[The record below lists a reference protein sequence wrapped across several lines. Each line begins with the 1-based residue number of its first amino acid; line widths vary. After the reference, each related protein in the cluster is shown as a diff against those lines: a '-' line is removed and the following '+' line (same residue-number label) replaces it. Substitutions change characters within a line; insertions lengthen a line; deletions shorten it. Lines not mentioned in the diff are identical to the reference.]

1 VKPLFQGFTPA
12 SAQLCSSAV
21 IRETMAKVKL
31 GSKEFDAD
39 SCEIDASECKVTDAD
54 CAAFG
59 MRMKGGEFAKL
70 TAVNLVSFFW
80 FCFRF
85 GYFSALNLYRTTTKL
100 ETPAL
105 VL

>member
-1 VKPLFQGFTPA
+1 
-12 SAQLCSSAV
+12 
-21 IRETMAKVKL
+21 MAKVKL

-39 SCEIDASECKVTDAD
+39 SREIRAGGCQVTDAD

-59 MRMKGGEFAKL
+59 MRMKGGEFATL
-70 TAVNLVSFFW
+70 TGVNLVSFFW
-80 FCFRF
+80 FCFGF
-85 GYFSALNLYRTTTKL
+85 GSFSALNLYRTTTKL

>member
-1 VKPLFQGFTPA
+1 VKPLFQGFA
-12 SAQLCSSAV
+12 LLCSSAV

-39 SCEIDASECKVTDAD
+39 CRQIDARGCQVTDAD

-59 MRMKGGEFAKL
+59 MRMKGGEFATL
-70 TAVNLVSFFW
+70 WTVILVSFFW
-80 FCFRF
+80 FCFRLR
-85 GYFSALNLYRTTTKL
+85 YFSALNLCSTKTKL

>member
-1 VKPLFQGFTPA
+1 VKPLFQGFTHA

-31 GSKEFDAD
+31 GSREFDAD
-39 SCEIDASECKVTDAD
+39 SRVIYARGCHVTDAD

-59 MRMKGGEFAKL
+59 MRMKGGEFATL
-70 TAVNLVSFFW
+70 TTVHLVSFFW
-80 FCFRF
+80 FCFRLR
-85 GYFSALNLYRTTTKL
+85 YFSALNLYRTATKL